1 MNSKKVIS
9 AVLLVSDGPVEHEYF
24 EKLLTINNSELINLI
39 DEINANFENADIGF
53 FIKYNDFKSD
63 IVTKSE
69 ISERHAKDVLAFIS
83 ACFGIP
89 N

>member
-39 DEINANFENADIGF
+39 INKLQPNETIYFENTNETEYF
-53 FIKYNDFKSD
+53 PLPK
-63 IVTKSE
+63 E
-69 ISERHAKDVLAFIS
+69 L
-83 ACFGIP
+83 
-89 N
+89 